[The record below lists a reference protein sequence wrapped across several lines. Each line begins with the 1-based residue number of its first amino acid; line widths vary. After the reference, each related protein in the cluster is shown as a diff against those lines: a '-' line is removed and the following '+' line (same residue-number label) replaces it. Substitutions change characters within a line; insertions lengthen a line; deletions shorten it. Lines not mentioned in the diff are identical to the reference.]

1 MKPAV
6 FMDRD
11 GTINEEVGYVN
22 HISRFLILPGAVE
35 AVKALNE
42 AGVKTVV
49 VSNQSG
55 VARGYFPESLVTQI
69 NRALCREMEN
79 AGAVLDGIY
88 YCPHLKDGHVEP
100 YNIDCEC
107 RKPKAGMLRK
117 AAAELEIDLSRSY
130 VVGDRVNDVV
140 FAHRGGLKGVLTL
153 SGYGRGEAE
162 YVLPRSSVKPDFI
175 AEDLGDAV
183 QWILADLENAAAG

>member
-1 MKPAV
+1 
-6 FMDRD
+6 MDRD

-22 HISRFLILPGAVE
+22 HISRFCILPGAVE

-42 AGVKTVV
+42 AGLRAVV

-55 VARGYFPESLVTQI
+55 VARGYFPESLVTQV
-69 NRALCREMEN
+69 NQSLCREMEI

-88 YCPHLKDGHVEP
+88 YCPHLKEGRVEP

-117 AAAELEIDLSRSY
+117 AAADLDIDLSRSY
-130 VVGDRVNDVV
+130 VVGDRVNDVL
-140 FAHRGGLKGVLTL
+140 FAHRGGLKGILTL

-162 YVLPRSSVKPDFI
+162 YVLPHSSVTPDFI
-175 AEDLGDAV
+175 AEDLSDAV
-183 QWILADLENAAAG
+183 RWILADLKNAAAG

>member
-1 MKPAV
+1 MTPAV

-22 HISRFLILPGAVE
+22 HISRFTILPGAIA
-35 AVKALNE
+35 AVKAINE
-42 AGVKTVV
+42 AGIMAVV

-55 VARGYFPESLVTQI
+55 VARGYFPESLVTKI
-69 NRALCREMEN
+69 NQSLRRELEN
-79 AGAVLDGIY
+79 GGAALDGIY
-88 YCPHLKDGHVEP
+88 YCPHMKDGHVEP

-117 AAAELEIDLSRSY
+117 AAADLDIDLSRSY

-140 FAHRGGLKGVLTL
+140 FAHRGGVKGILTL
-153 SGYGRGEAE
+153 TGYGRGEAE
-162 YVLPRSSVKPDFI
+162 YVLPQSSVKPDFI
-175 AEDLGDAV
+175 AEDLSDAV
-183 QWILADLENAAAG
+183 RWILADLGTSATR